1 MFLILDRKYISLLA
15 LLCSLGGSALA
26 GPWPT
31 KSGIAASNEDA
42 TAAGNNPASMTR
54 FDSRAIQVGIY
65 GFFSESTFEAT
76 SSGTGTDFGS
86 ESDSTTVIPSGS
98 LIMPFGKNW
107 WFGLTALG
115 VGFSEDFGEDWAG
128 RYIIQDYD
136 LVYISLY
143 PSIATRLTDKLSV
156 AGSLMLSYSLFE
168 QNKAVSNVLDPGFD
182 DGSLNL
188 DADGWTGGWSVSML
202 YEINDRTRIGA
213 VYRSELDPDMDADL
227 NWSGLGPNTEAF
239 LDASGILNTVASV
252 TSRSPQSANIG
263 IHHDFE
269 NSHSLAVDVVWID
282 FSSFQL
288 SEIYFN
294 GNALVETEPTYE
306 DITAISLG
314 YNFPISERVR
324 LGVGA
329 FITDE
334 MITDENRTMML
345 RLDSATSYGVGIEW
359 TTKKG
364 TAITAQLSYLDFG
377 DAPVTSPDLPVIGV
391 ISGEYTK
398 RDTFYLQI
406 SAAFGAKPR

>member
-1 MFLILDRKYISLLA
+1 MIFRKYVLLVV
-15 LLCSLGGSALA
+15 LLCGLGASVSALA

-31 KSGIAASNEDA
+31 KSGIAASAEDA

-65 GFFSESTFEAT
+65 GFFGESTFEAS

-98 LIMPFGKNW
+98 LLLPFGKNW
-107 WFGLTALG
+107 WFGITALG
-115 VGFSEDFGEDWAG
+115 VGFSDDFGEDWGG
-128 RYIIQDYD
+128 RYIIQDYE
-136 LVYISLY
+136 LAYISLY
-143 PSIATRLTDKLSV
+143 PSIATKLTDKLSV
-156 AGSLMLSYSLFE
+156 AGSLMVTYTVFE
-168 QNKAVSNVLDPGFD
+168 QNKAVANVLDPGFG

-202 YEINDRTRIGA
+202 YEFNDRTRLGA
-213 VYRSELDPDMDADL
+213 VYRSELDHDLDADL
-227 NWSGLGPNTEAF
+227 NWGGLGPNTEAF
-239 LDASGILNTVASV
+239 LDAAGIFDTTASM

-282 FSSFQL
+282 FSNFQL
-288 SEIYFN
+288 SEIYFD
-294 GNALVETEPTYE
+294 GNAIAETEPTYE
-306 DITAISLG
+306 DITGISLG
-314 YNFPISERVR
+314 YNFPVSERVR
-324 LGVGA
+324 LGFGA

-334 MITDENRTMML
+334 MITDDNRTMML
-345 RLDSATSYGVGIEW
+345 RLDSATSYGVGVEW

-364 TAITAQLSYLDFG
+364 TAITAQLSYLDLG

-398 RDTFYLQI
+398 RDTIYLQI

>member
-1 MFLILDRKYISLLA
+1 MIDRKYVSLMV
-15 LLCSLGGSALA
+15 LLCSLGVSGSALA

-42 TAAGNNPASMTR
+42 TAAGNNPASITR
-54 FDSRAIQVGIY
+54 FDSRAYQVGIY

-98 LIMPFGKNW
+98 LVLPFGKNW
-107 WFGLTALG
+107 WFGMTALG
-115 VGFSEDFGEDWAG
+115 VGFSDDFGEDWAG
-128 RYIIQDYD
+128 RYIIQDYT
-136 LVYISLY
+136 LAYLSLY
-143 PSIATRLTDKLSV
+143 PSIATKLTDKLSV
-156 AGSLMLSYSLFE
+156 AGSLMVTYTVFE
-168 QNKAVSNVLDPGFD
+168 QNKAVANVLDPGFG

-202 YEINDRTRIGA
+202 YEFTDRTRFGA
-213 VYRSELDPDMDADL
+213 VYRSELDPDLDADL
-227 NWSGLGPNTEAF
+227 NWGGLGPNTEAF
-239 LDASGILNTVASV
+239 LDASGIFDTTASV

-269 NSHSLAVDVVWID
+269 NSHSFAADIVWID
-282 FSSFQL
+282 FSNFQL

-294 GNALVETEPTYE
+294 GNAIAETEPAYE

-345 RLDSATSYGVGIEW
+345 RLDSATSYGIGIEW
-359 TTKKG
+359 MTKKG

-377 DAPVTSPDLPVIGV
+377 DAPVTSPDLPVIGM